1 MVYQYKQKE
10 ILEERK
16 KKSVC
21 KGNKSALL
29 LSKMYRRI
37 ERKNVTCPYKKKHSQ
52 LGAGDIEKLNMS
64 FGTVLIEQ
72 HNLRRQRHSM

>member
-37 ERKNVTCPYKKKHSQ
+37 ERKNVTCPYKKKAQPTRCWGCREVEHVFWDCSNRAAQ
-52 LGAGDIEKLNMS
+52 PKKAE
-64 FGTVLIEQ
+64 T
-72 HNLRRQRHSM
+72 